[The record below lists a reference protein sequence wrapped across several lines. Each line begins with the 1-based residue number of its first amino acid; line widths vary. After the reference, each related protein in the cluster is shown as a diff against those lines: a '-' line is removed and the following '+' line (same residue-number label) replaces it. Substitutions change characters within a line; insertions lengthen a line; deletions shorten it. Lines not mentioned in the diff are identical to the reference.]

1 MGGDSKKQ
9 SLRPLYKCVD
19 KFVKELFLIG
29 KDANLFSQEFK
40 TLKNVNINLCQS
52 MHEALNLAFKKS
64 EKNEIILLSPACSSL
79 DAYKNYMERGDE
91 FKALVMDLKE

>member
-1 MGGDSKKQ
+1 M
-9 SLRPLYKCVD
+9 
-19 KFVKELFLIG
+19 LFR
-29 KDANLFSQEFK
+29 SQEFK